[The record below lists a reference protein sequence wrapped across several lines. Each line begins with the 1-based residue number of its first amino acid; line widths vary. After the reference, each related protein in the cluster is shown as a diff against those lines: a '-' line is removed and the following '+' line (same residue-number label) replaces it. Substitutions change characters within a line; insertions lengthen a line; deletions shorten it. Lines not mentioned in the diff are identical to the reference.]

1 MIQFETAFIAVLV
14 VYFAIVMW
22 EGILSFRRTKDEA
35 DFLLAGRRVGP
46 WIGGASLAATQ
57 MSAGTFVGTIAVHY
71 LTGASF
77 IWAWSG
83 IWIGYVVAALWVAP
97 KLRKYAAEQGALT
110 FPDFIGD
117 RFNSNWARAVVSLL
131 MVAAFIVYISAQ
143 YQAGG
148 VILQTVFG
156 MPFAVGA
163 LILMVFI
170 VLYTV
175 IGGLIAVIRT
185 DFLQQT
191 AMALGALVGIPL
203 VVTYS
208 GGLGSLGETLLEV
221 SPNFLGFSFG
231 AKDLLGFALA
241 FGLTW
246 AVAPHI
252 LIRFIAMPD
261 NKTIRK
267 SVAVALFF
275 NILIS
280 VSVAIVGMSMKALY
294 PNLQLADAA
303 STVYASQLLPPVVG
317 AIVLTAVIAAVMST
331 VDSVLMVAGPA
342 LSHDIYF
349 RIFRPGASQ
358 RSRMAVNRGATL
370 VVGAVPVL
378 LTLRQLDIV
387 QFMVIAFSAL
397 LGATVFVPV
406 FLGLYWRRATAT
418 GAIWSMISG
427 FAVVAIWYLLGEPVV
442 HPVIPGVVASGVV
455 MYVLSLVTQPVPER
469 NLGMFFGRVP
479 AEGS

>member
-1 MIQFETAFIAVLV
+1 MARFETVFLIVLMVFFTLV
-14 VYFAIVMW
+14 VW
-22 EGILSFRRTKDEA
+22 EGARSFRRTKDDT

-57 MSAGTFVGTIAVHY
+57 MSAGTFVGTLAVHY

-77 IWAWSG
+77 MWGWSG
-83 IWIGYVVAALWVAP
+83 IWVAYLVAALWIAP
-97 KLRKYAAEQGALT
+97 KLRRYADEHGALT

-148 VILQTVFG
+148 IILQTVFG
-156 MPFAVGA
+156 IPFAVGA

-191 AMALGALVGIPL
+191 AMALGAVVGLPL
-203 VVTYS
+203 AITYA
-208 GGLGSLGETLLEV
+208 GGLGSLGQSLRDIA
-221 SPNFLGFSFG
+221 PDFLGFSFG
-231 AKDLLGFALA
+231 ARDLLGFALA
-241 FGLTW
+241 FGITW

-267 SVAVALFF
+267 SVGVALFF
-275 NILIS
+275 NLLIA
-280 VSVAIVGMSMKALY
+280 VSVAIIGMSMRSLY

-303 STVYASQLLPPVVG
+303 STVFASQLLPPIVG

-342 LSHDIYF
+342 LSHDIYY
-349 RIFRPGASQ
+349 RIFRPDATQ
-358 RSRMAVNRGATL
+358 RSRMMVNRVVTL
-370 VVGAVPVL
+370 MVGAVPIL

-387 QFMVIAFSAL
+387 QFIVIAYSAL

-406 FLGLYWRRATAT
+406 ILGLYWRRATAV
-418 GAIWSMISG
+418 GAVSSMISG
-427 FAVVAIWYLLGEPVV
+427 FTMVVVWYLLGEPIV
-442 HPVIPGVVASGVV
+442 HPVIPGVITSAVV
-455 MYVLSLVTQPVPER
+455 MYLASLVSPPAPDR
-469 NLGMFFGRVP
+469 NLGMFFDRTPAARV
-479 AEGS
+479 